1 LLITSYNPNA
11 LGDTLVAIV
20 GPDQASQTHQQV
32 GDIVA
37 VIGADG
43 QPVGYNFFNVSQW
56 LGELSGNGQIT
67 LTADQVAQLN
77 AAIKDAGLPG
87 QLAVDPQPKFVIG
100 KITAFE
106 DHPDSDHLH
115 VAQVDVGDQ
124 TLQIVVGAPN
134 AALGETVVVALPG
147 AMMPS
152 GKIIWPGAL
161 RGVASSGMLS
171 SARELA
177 IPGAPQKRGIL
188 LMPDHLAAGT
198 PFDFAKA
205 EKVVAAQNQA

>member
-1 LLITSYNPNA
+1 MLITSYNPDA

-20 GPDQASQTHQQV
+20 GPDQASQTSQQV

-37 VIGADG
+37 IVGADG
-43 QPVGYNFFNVSQW
+43 QPVGYNFFNVSQY
-56 LGELSGNGQIT
+56 LGQLNGNGQIT
-67 LTADQVAQLN
+67 LTAEQVEKLN
-77 AAIKDAGLPG
+77 GAIKAAGLPG
-87 QLAVDPQPKFVIG
+87 ELTVDDQPKFVIG

-115 VAQVDVGDQ
+115 IAQVDVGSQ

-134 AALGETVVVALPG
+134 AELGETVVVALPG

-188 LMPDHLAAGT
+188 LMPEQLAAGT
-198 PFDFAKA
+198 PFDFDKA
-205 EKVVAAQNQA
+205 AKVVAAQNQA